1 MPKIKI
7 NNKEIYYEIHG
18 EGEPLIILNG
28 IMMST
33 NSWAPFKEV
42 LSKEYKLVLFDMVDQ
57 GQSDKMTESYT
68 QDFQVEIL
76 KGLIDQLNLGKVHL
90 FGISYGGEVALLFAN
105 KYQDSLL
112 SLILACTPY
121 KTTALLHYISDRWT
135 DVFKTYSGKAFY
147 PEVNQH
153 LYAEDFYEK
162 NLKWFKQQAE
172 YFDKLLPPAWYD
184 GMIRLQES
192 GLEFDSS
199 GFLSNINVPTLVISA
214 SEDRIT
220 PPKYQRFIAE
230 NIGENASLIEVQG
243 AAHCLPYEKPYA
255 FCAAIL
261 GFLKVYDSKIVT
273 VNITDLD

>member
-1 MPKIKI
+1 MPKINI
-7 NNKEIYYEIHG
+7 NNKNIYYEVHG

-33 NSWAPFKEV
+33 NSWVPFKDV
-42 LSKEYKLVLFDMVDQ
+42 LSKEYQLVLLDMVDQ
-57 GQSDKMTESYT
+57 GQSDKMTEPYT
-68 QDFQVEIL
+68 QDYQVEIV
-76 KGLIDQLNLGKVHL
+76 KGLIDQLGLGRVHL

-112 SLILACTPY
+112 SLIVACTPY
-121 KTTALLHYISDRWT
+121 KTTALLRYISERWR

-162 NLKWFKQQAE
+162 NIAWFRQQAE
-172 YFDKLLPPAWYD
+172 YFDKILPPAWYD

-192 GLEFDSS
+192 GENFDSS
-199 GFLSNINVPTLVISA
+199 GFLANIHVPTLVISA

-220 PPKYQRFIAE
+220 PSKYQKFIAE
-230 NIGENASLIEVQG
+230 SIGENASLIEVHG

-255 FCAAIL
+255 FTGAIL
-261 GFLKVYDSKIVT
+261 GFLKVCNTPIKT
-273 VNITDLD
+273 VNM